1 MFFILKDIKNM
12 NNNVIPEKKAV
23 LLWRNIEINSKNASK
38 IQKKDYT
45 CFFQNF
51 IFFSILHKNRNLEKY
66 RKQYEKKT
74 GKSWEEA
81 TIQEI
86 YKAEL
91 VWGF

>member
-1 MFFILKDIKNM
+1 MVDSISSSKRAI
-12 NNNVIPEKKAV
+12 
-23 LLWRNIEINSKNASK
+23 LLWRNLKINGENASK
-38 IQKKDYT
+38 IKQKDYM

-51 IFFSILHKNRNLEKY
+51 IFFSILHKNRNLEEY
-66 RKQYEKKT
+66 RKQYVKKT
-74 GKSWEEA
+74 GKPWEEA